1 MPSWLLKSAIH
12 RAISLLPQ
20 SEKYNEWF
28 QKHFTKSLGF
38 GPGPFESRLDYC
50 RRYFEDFLVVRPEC
64 AGGFTVLELGTGW
77 YPTIPLG
84 LYLCGASEIWCFD
97 ISPLL
102 RRERLKALLDCFC
115 EYDHESKLQKF
126 LPAVRPERMA
136 RLRKVAQDV
145 ESETPEALLEKL
157 NIHVLVRDAQDT
169 GLPAKSVDLFFS
181 CGVRQHIP
189 APVQMKINAEFLRLA
204 SPRAVLIESVYL
216 KDIYANFDRSLTVFN
231 FLKYS
236 SAAWKWLDSPLVPQ
250 CRLRVSDFRALLRN
264 SNWEIVKE
272 DNTLGPIADLE
283 KIRLAPEFQKYSR
296 EDLLVVD
303 TWLVAKP
310 QSRITM

>member
-20 SEKYNEWF
+20 SHKYNEWF
-28 QKHFTKSLGF
+28 QENITKSLGW
-38 GPGPFESRLDYC
+38 GHGQFEFRMDFC
-50 RRYFEDFLVVRPEC
+50 RRYLADFLVVRPEC

-77 YPTIPLG
+77 YPAVPLG
-84 LYLCGASEIWCFD
+84 LYLCGATEIWCFD

-115 EYDHESKLQKF
+115 EYDREGNLQKF
-126 LPAVRPERMA
+126 LPALRPERMA
-136 RLRKVAQDV
+136 RLREVAQGV
-145 ESETPEALLEKL
+145 ESETPEGLLEKL

-169 GLPAKSVDLFFS
+169 GLKAESVDLFFS
-181 CGVRQHIP
+181 CGVMEYIP
-189 APVQMKINAEFLRLA
+189 AAVQMKINAEFLRLA
-204 SPRAVLIESVYL
+204 SPRAVLIQSIDL
-216 KDIYANFDRSLTVFN
+216 KDQFAAFDRSLSIFN
-231 FLKYS
+231 FFKYS
-236 SAAWKWLDSPLVPQ
+236 NATWKWLDSPLIPQ
-250 CRLRVSDFRALLRN
+250 YRLRVSDFRALLRD
-264 SNWEIVKE
+264 SGWEIVKE
-272 DNTLGPIADLE
+272 IDVHGPIADLE

-310 QSRITM
+310 QSG

>member
-1 MPSWLLKSAIH
+1 MASWLIKSAIH

-20 SEKYNEWF
+20 SETYNEWF
-28 QKHFTKSLGF
+28 QKHITKSLEF
-38 GPGPFESRLDYC
+38 GPGPFECRLDYC
-50 RRYFEDFLVVRPEC
+50 RRYLEDFLAVRPEC
-64 AGGFTVLELGTGW
+64 AEGFTVLELGTGW
-77 YPTIPLG
+77 YPTVPLG
-84 LYLCGASEIWCFD
+84 LYLCGATEIWCFD

-102 RRERLKALLDCFC
+102 RRERLKTLLHFFC
-115 EYDHESKLQKF
+115 EYDLAGKLQKF

-136 RLRKVAQDV
+136 RLREVAQGV
-145 ESETPEALLEKL
+145 ESESPENLLEKL

-169 GLPAKSVDLFFS
+169 GLQAKSVDLFFS
-181 CGVRQHIP
+181 CGVMQHIP
-189 APVQMKINAEFLRLA
+189 AAVQLKINAEFLRLA

-216 KDIYANFDRSLTVFN
+216 KDIYANFDRSLTAFN

-250 CRLRVSDFRALLRN
+250 CRLRVSDFRSILRD
-264 SNWEIVKE
+264 SSWEIVKE
-272 DNTLGPIADLE
+272 DDTLGPIADLE

-303 TWLVAKP
+303 AWLVARP
-310 QSRITM
+310 QSR